1 MLYLIETR
9 LDKEISPLSKCRMYT
24 AEVISGFKRIYS
36 GGFTRKEATE
46 AAKKRVVSEIKDSE
60 YIWIERHF

>member
-9 LDKEISPLSKCRMYT
+9 KDKNINRLSNCKMYT
-24 AEVISGFKRIYS
+24 AEVSSPFETIYS
-36 GGFTRKEATE
+36 QGFTRKEATE